1 MSERGLTTSDFE
13 LRAQVDRVL
22 TTNYELA
29 EEIGR
34 GGMGIVYRAR
44 DKRLKR
50 DVAVKLLPPE
60 LAFRSDIRTR
70 FLREAET
77 SAQLSHPNIVP
88 IYTVGEEGNLVY
100 FIMAFIGGDN
110 LAKLIHDRGPLDP
123 AEVRRIL
130 GEVAGALS
138 YAHGRKVVHRDIKPD
153 NILLDS
159 DTGRAMVTDFGI
171 ARAVIEGS
179 GSRLTATGMALGTPA
194 YMSPEQAAGDSNID
208 GRTDIYSLGVVAYQM
223 LCGELPFDAPNT
235 PAMLVKHLSELPRPI
250 SDRCRGVP
258 PDLARAVMLML
269 EKSPDARFPSA
280 GALAVALES
289 GNVPEPQRTAW
300 SPTIP
305 AQVARYESRSAAVSA
320 PETDEEMERWEAGP
334 VRRFRRK
341 LAPYIAVNSVIVV
354 ASIISGVEVFFV
366 TVFWSIGMAIQYSKL
381 WSAGYDWRDVFRQP
395 RDRLFVDVAGET
407 LDDARAI
414 FDPNKREEVRAKM
427 RARRATPQRSL
438 ASPGRKDVARDRDR
452 GDRDRSD
459 RDRSDRDGRAGRDRG
474 ISDSPRGP
482 ELPVVA
488 RARADRD
495 EIRRLVSSLPEE
507 DSQMIPEVVP
517 SADQLFDKIK
527 SLSNA
532 MAAVETHGVEASAAD
547 VEREIESL
555 EAQANPLEAASEQ
568 RVRRLAGLKR
578 RRRALMDVKKR
589 RDEAMAKIESC
600 GIALENMRLD
610 VLRFR
615 TGGQTH
621 YNVTLLAEQAMR
633 LARDVDVLAYAADE
647 TGRVSATR

>member
-1 MSERGLTTSDFE
+1 MAESGLTTSDFE
-13 LRAQVDRVL
+13 LKAQVDRAL
-22 TTNYELA
+22 SANYELE

-50 DVAVKLLPPE
+50 AVAVKLLPPE

-110 LAKLIHDRGPLDP
+110 LAKLIHDRGSLDP
-123 AEVRRIL
+123 DEVRRIL
-130 GEVAGALS
+130 REVADALS

-153 NILLDS
+153 NILMDS

-179 GSRLTATGMALGTPA
+179 GSKLTATGMALGTPA

-235 PAMLVKHLSELPRPI
+235 PAMLVKHLSEMPRPI
-250 SDRCRGVP
+250 SERCRGVP
-258 PDLARAVMLML
+258 SDLARAVMLML

-289 GNVPEPQRTAW
+289 GNVPEPQHTSW

-305 AQVARYESRSAAVSA
+305 AQVTRHQPRPAPVSNQES
-320 PETDEEMERWEAGP
+320 DEEMERWEAAP
-334 VRRFRRK
+334 VRRFRKK
-341 LAPYIAVNSVIVV
+341 LAPYIAVNSVIFV
-354 ASIISGVEVFFV
+354 ASIISGVEVFFI
-366 TVFWSIGMAIQYSKL
+366 TVFWSIGMAVQYSKL

-414 FDPNKREEVRAKM
+414 FDPTKRDEVRAKM

-438 ASPGRKDVARDRDR
+438 PRARKDTGGAREKT
-452 GDRDRSD
+452 G
-459 RDRSDRDGRAGRDRG
+459 GRERT
-474 ISDSPRGP
+474 ISDTPRGA

-488 RARADRD
+488 RARSDRD
-495 EIRRLVSSLPEE
+495 EIRRLVRSLPEE
-507 DSQMIPEVVP
+507 DSEMIPEVVP
-517 SADQLFDKIK
+517 SAEQLFDRVKA
-527 SLSNA
+527 LSNA
-532 MAAVETHGVEASAAD
+532 LAALDTHAVDASAAD

-555 EAQANPLEAASEQ
+555 EAQANPLEAGSEQ

-578 RRRALMDVKKR
+578 RRRALIDVKKR

-610 VLRFR
+610 VLRLR

-647 TGRVSATR
+647 TGRVSANR

>member
-1 MSERGLTTSDFE
+1 
-13 LRAQVDRVL
+13 
-22 TTNYELA
+22 
-29 EEIGR
+29 
-34 GGMGIVYRAR
+34 MGIVYRAR

-50 DVAVKLLPPE
+50 AVAVKLLPPE
-60 LAFRSDIRTR
+60 LSFRSDIRTR

-88 IYTVGEEGNLVY
+88 IYTVGEEGNLVF

-130 GEVAGALS
+130 REVAEALQ
-138 YAHGRKVVHRDIKPD
+138 YAHSRKVVHRDIKPD

-179 GSRLTATGMALGTPA
+179 GSKLTATGMALGTPA

-223 LCGELPFDAPNT
+223 LSGELPFDAPNT
-235 PAMLVKHLSELPRPI
+235 PAMLVKHLSEMPAPI

-258 PDLARAVMLML
+258 DDLARAVMLML

-289 GNVPEPQRTAW
+289 GNVPVPQGTVWA
-300 SPTIP
+300 P
-305 AQVARYESRSAAVSA
+305 AVPRPVTARYPATPLYAA
-320 PETDEEMERWEAGP
+320 PEIDEDMERWEAPP
-334 VRRFRRK
+334 VRKFRKK
-341 LAPYIAVNSVIVV
+341 LAPFIAVNAVIFIG
-354 ASIISGVEVFFV
+354 SIISGVDLFVV
-366 TVFWSIGMAIQYSKL
+366 TVFWSIAMAIQYSKL

-427 RARRATPQRSL
+427 RARRTPQRNLPRAQSRS
-438 ASPGRKDVARDRDR
+438 ASVPGEGRRERKAREGRERDET
-452 GDRDRSD
+452 
-459 RDRSDRDGRAGRDRG
+459 ARG
-474 ISDSPRGP
+474 ISDAPRGR

-488 RARADRD
+488 QARSDRD
-495 EIRRLVSSLPEE
+495 EIRRLVRSLPEE
-507 DSQMIPEVVP
+507 DSQMIPDVVP
-517 SADQLFDKIK
+517 SAEQLFDKIK
-527 SLSNA
+527 ALSNTL
-532 MAAVETHGVEASAAD
+532 AAVDSHGVDASAAD
-547 VEREIESL
+547 VEREIETL

-578 RRRALMDVKKR
+578 RRRALIDVKKR
-589 RDEAMAKIESC
+589 RDEAIAKIESC

-610 VLRFR
+610 VLRLR

-647 TGRVSATR
+647 TGRVSASR

>member
-1 MSERGLTTSDFE
+1 MADRGLTTSDFE
-13 LRAQVDRVL
+13 LRAQVDRAL
-22 TTNYELA
+22 STNYELGD
-29 EEIGR
+29 EIGR

-50 DVAVKLLPPE
+50 TVAVKLLPPE

-100 FIMAFIGGDN
+100 FIMAYIGGDN

-130 GEVAGALS
+130 REVADALS

-179 GSRLTATGMALGTPA
+179 GSKLTATGMALGTPA
-194 YMSPEQAAGDSNID
+194 YMSPEQAAGDSSID

-223 LCGELPFDAPNT
+223 LSGELPFDAPNT
-235 PAMLVKHLSELPRPI
+235 PAMLVKHLSEMPRPI

-258 PDLARAVMLML
+258 ADLARAVMLML

-289 GNVPEPQRTAW
+289 GNVPEPQLTRW
-300 SPTIP
+300 SPTMP
-305 AQVARYESRSAAVSA
+305 VSVPTDRYRAQTALST
-320 PETDEEMERWEAGP
+320 PETDEEMERWEAAP
-334 VRRFRRK
+334 VRRFRKK
-341 LAPYIAVNSVIVV
+341 LAPYIAVNAVIAV
-354 ASIISGVEVFFV
+354 ASIISGVEIFFV
-366 TVFWSIGMAIQYSKL
+366 TVFWSINLALQYSKL

-427 RARRATPQRSL
+427 RARRATPQRSIPR
-438 ASPGRKDVARDRDR
+438 ARPEIESSSRETRRERKGREGREREGHERQRSISDTPRDR
-452 GDRDRSD
+452 
-459 RDRSDRDGRAGRDRG
+459 
-474 ISDSPRGP
+474 

-488 RARADRD
+488 RARSDRD
-495 EIRRLVSSLPEE
+495 EIRRLVRSLPEE
-507 DSQMIPEVVP
+507 DRQMISEVVP

-527 SLSNA
+527 ALSNSL
-532 MAAVETHGVEASAAD
+532 AAVDSHGVDASAGE
-547 VEREIESL
+547 VEREIELL
-555 EAQANPLEAASEQ
+555 ESQANPLEAASEQ

-578 RRRALMDVKKR
+578 RRRALIDVKKR

>member
-1 MSERGLTTSDFE
+1 MADRGLTTSDFE
-13 LRAQVDRVL
+13 LRAQVDRAL
-22 TTNYELA
+22 SANYELE

-50 DVAVKLLPPE
+50 SVAVKLLPPE
-60 LAFRSDIRTR
+60 LSFRSDIRTR

-88 IYTVGEEGNLVY
+88 IYTVGEEGNLVF
-100 FIMAFIGGDN
+100 FIMAYIGGDN

-130 GEVAGALS
+130 REVAEALQ

-153 NILLDS
+153 NILLDA

-179 GSRLTATGMALGTPA
+179 GSKLTATGMALGTPA

-235 PAMLVKHLSELPRPI
+235 PAMLVKHLSEMPPPI

-258 PDLARAVMLML
+258 DDLARAVMLML

-289 GNVPEPQRTAW
+289 GNVPIPQG
-300 SPTIP
+300 TIWAP
-305 AQVARYESRSAAVSA
+305 AIPRPVTTARYPVPPPA
-320 PETDEEMERWEAGP
+320 PLPEYDEDLERWEAAP
-334 VRRFRRK
+334 VRRFRKK

-366 TVFWSIGMAIQYSKL
+366 TVFWSIHMAIQYSKL

-427 RARRATPQRSL
+427 RARRTPQRNLPRARPDTTGVPSE
-438 ASPGRKDVARDRDR
+438 GRRERKAREGRERDE
-452 GDRDRSD
+452 RS
-459 RDRSDRDGRAGRDRG
+459 RG
-474 ISDSPRGP
+474 ISDAPRGR

-488 RARADRD
+488 QARSDRD
-495 EIRRLVSSLPEE
+495 EIRRLVRSLPEE
-507 DSQMIPEVVP
+507 DSQLIPDVVP
-517 SADQLFDKIK
+517 SAEQLFDKIRA
-527 SLSNA
+527 LSNA
-532 MAAVETHGVEASAAD
+532 LAAVDSHGVDAAAAD
-547 VEREIESL
+547 VEREIETL
-555 EAQANPLEAASEQ
+555 EAQANPLEPASEQ

-610 VLRFR
+610 VLRLR
-615 TGGQTH
+615 TGGQSH

-647 TGRVSATR
+647 TGRVSASR

>member
-1 MSERGLTTSDFE
+1 MTERGLTTSDFE
-13 LRAQVDRVL
+13 LRAQVDRAL
-22 TTNYELA
+22 SANYELA

-50 DVAVKLLPPE
+50 TVAVKLLPPE

-100 FIMAFIGGDN
+100 FIMAYIGGDN

-123 AEVRRIL
+123 TEVRRIL
-130 GEVAGALS
+130 REVADALS

-179 GSRLTATGMALGTPA
+179 GSKLTATGMALGTPA
-194 YMSPEQAAGDSNID
+194 YMSPEQAAGDSSID
-208 GRTDIYSLGVVAYQM
+208 GRTDLYSLGVVAYQM
-223 LCGELPFDAPNT
+223 LSGELPFDAPNT

-250 SDRCRGVP
+250 SDRTRGVP

-289 GNVPEPQRTAW
+289 GNVPEPQRTQW
-300 SPTIP
+300 SPTTP
-305 AQVARYESRSAAVSA
+305 QPLVTRYEPR
-320 PETDEEMERWEAGP
+320 PLPTTEIDDDMERWEARP
-334 VRRFRRK
+334 VRKFRK
-341 LAPYIAVNSVIVV
+341 SLAPFIAVNAVIFV
-354 ASIISGVEVFFV
+354 ASIVTGVDLFVV

-414 FDPNKREEVRAKM
+414 FDPSKREEVRAKM
-427 RARRATPQRSL
+427 RARRSTPQRSL
-438 ASPGRKDVARDRDR
+438 AAARPGTVAEPRPRDSGRNRGGRSERADRGGRERGPSDGARDRETP
-452 GDRDRSD
+452 
-459 RDRSDRDGRAGRDRG
+459 
-474 ISDSPRGP
+474 I
-482 ELPVVA
+482 VA
-488 RARADRD
+488 RARSDRD
-495 EIRRLVSSLPEE
+495 EIRRLVDSLPDE
-507 DSQMIPEVVP
+507 DSQMIPDVVP

-532 MAAVETHGVEASAAD
+532 LAAVDSHGVEASAIE
-547 VEREIESL
+547 VEQEIELL
-555 EAQANPLEAASEQ
+555 EAQANPLEAGSEQ

-589 RDEAMAKIESC
+589 RDEATAKIESC

-610 VLRFR
+610 VLRLR

>member
-1 MSERGLTTSDFE
+1 
-13 LRAQVDRVL
+13 
-22 TTNYELA
+22 
-29 EEIGR
+29 
-34 GGMGIVYRAR
+34 MGIVYRAR

-50 DVAVKLLPPE
+50 TVAVKLLPPE

-88 IYTVGEEGNLVY
+88 IYTVGEEGNLVF
-100 FIMAFIGGDN
+100 FIMAYIGGDN
-110 LAKLIHDRGPLDP
+110 LAKLIHDRGPLDQ

-130 GEVAGALS
+130 REVAEALQ
-138 YAHGRKVVHRDIKPD
+138 YAHSRKVVHRDIKPD
-153 NILLDS
+153 NILLDV

-179 GSRLTATGMALGTPA
+179 GSKLTATGMALGTPA
-194 YMSPEQAAGDSNID
+194 YMSPEQAAGDGNID

-235 PAMLVKHLSELPRPI
+235 PAMLVKHLSEMPPPI
-250 SDRCRGVP
+250 SDRCRSLP
-258 PDLARAVMLML
+258 DDLARAVMLML

-289 GNVPEPQRTAW
+289 GNVPVPQGTIWAPAIPRSGTTARY
-300 SPTIP
+300 P
-305 AQVARYESRSAAVSA
+305 AQPPA
-320 PETDEEMERWEAGP
+320 PLPEYDEDMERWEAAP

-341 LAPYIAVNSVIVV
+341 LAPFIAVNAVIFVG
-354 ASIISGVEVFFV
+354 SIISGVDLFVV
-366 TVFWSIGMAIQYSKL
+366 TVFWSIAMAVQYSKL

-427 RARRATPQRSL
+427 RARRTPQRNL
-438 ASPGRKDVARDRDR
+438 PRARPDTAGMPREGRRERKAREVRERDE
-452 GDRDRSD
+452 G
-459 RDRSDRDGRAGRDRG
+459 ARG
-474 ISDSPRGP
+474 ISDAPRGR

-488 RARADRD
+488 QARSDRD
-495 EIRRLVSSLPEE
+495 EIRRLVRSLPEE
-507 DSQMIPEVVP
+507 DSQLIPDVVP
-517 SADQLFDKIK
+517 SAEQLFDKIRALA
-527 SLSNA
+527 STL
-532 MAAVETHGVEASAAD
+532 AAVDSQGVDAAAAD
-547 VEREIESL
+547 VEREIEAL
-555 EAQANPLEAASEQ
+555 EAQANPLEPASEQ
-568 RVRRLAGLKR
+568 RVRRLAALKR
-578 RRRALMDVKKR
+578 RRRALIDVKKR
-589 RDEAMAKIESC
+589 RDEAMGKIESC

-610 VLRFR
+610 VLRLR

-647 TGRVSATR
+647 TGRVSASR

>member
-1 MSERGLTTSDFE
+1 
-13 LRAQVDRVL
+13 
-22 TTNYELA
+22 
-29 EEIGR
+29 
-34 GGMGIVYRAR
+34 MGIVYRAR

-50 DVAVKLLPPE
+50 TVAVKLLPPE

-123 AEVRRIL
+123 GEVRRIL
-130 GEVAGALS
+130 REVADALQ
-138 YAHGRKVVHRDIKPD
+138 YAHNRKVVHRDIKPD

-179 GSRLTATGMALGTPA
+179 GSKLTATGMALGTPA

-223 LCGELPFDAPNT
+223 LSGELPFDAPNT
-235 PAMLVKHLSELPRPI
+235 PAMLVKHLSEMPRPI

-258 PDLARAVMLML
+258 ADLARAVMLML

-280 GALAVALES
+280 GALAIALES
-289 GNVPEPQRTAW
+289 GDVPEPQHTSW
-300 SPTIP
+300 SPTVPSLAHTERYRAQP
-305 AQVARYESRSAAVSA
+305 AASSF
-320 PETDEEMERWEAGP
+320 PETNEEMERWEAGP

-341 LAPYIAVNSVIVV
+341 LAPYIAVNAVIVV
-354 ASIISGVEVFFV
+354 ASIVSGLDLFVV
-366 TVFWSIGMAIQYSKL
+366 TVFWSIAMAIQYSKL

-414 FDPNKREEVRAKM
+414 FDPRKREEVRAKM
-427 RARRATPQRSL
+427 RARRATPQRSFPR
-438 ASPGRKDVARDRDR
+438 ASPETTGVPRESRRERKAREGREGNRN
-452 GDRDRSD
+452 
-459 RDRSDRDGRAGRDRG
+459 

-482 ELPVVA
+482 EPSIVA
-488 RARADRD
+488 RARSDRD
-495 EIRRLVSSLPEE
+495 EIRRLVRSLPEE
-507 DSQMIPEVVP
+507 DSQLIPDVVP

-527 SLSNA
+527 SLSNSL
-532 MAAVETHGVEASAAD
+532 AAVDTAGVDASAAD
-547 VEREIESL
+547 VEREIELL
-555 EAQANPLEAASEQ
+555 ESQANPLEPASEQ

-589 RDEAMAKIESC
+589 RDEANAKIESC

-610 VLRFR
+610 VLRLR

>member
-1 MSERGLTTSDFE
+1 VADRGLTTSDFE
-13 LRAQVDRVL
+13 LRAQVGRAL
-22 TTNYELA
+22 SANYELE

-50 DVAVKLLPPE
+50 SVAVKLLPPE
-60 LAFRSDIRTR
+60 LSFRSDIRTR

-88 IYTVGEEGNLVY
+88 IYTVGEEGNLVF
-100 FIMAFIGGDN
+100 FIMAYIGGDN

-130 GEVAGALS
+130 REVAEALQ
-138 YAHGRKVVHRDIKPD
+138 YAHNRKVVHRDIKPD
-153 NILLDS
+153 NILLDA

-179 GSRLTATGMALGTPA
+179 GSKLTATGMALGTPA
-194 YMSPEQAAGDSNID
+194 YMSPEQAAGDNNID
-208 GRTDIYSLGVVAYQM
+208 GRTDLYSLGVVAYQM

-235 PAMLVKHLSELPRPI
+235 PAMLVKHLSEMPAPI
-250 SDRCRGVP
+250 ADRCRGVP
-258 PDLARAVMLML
+258 EDLSRAVMLML

-289 GNVPEPQRTAW
+289 GNVPVPQGTVWA
-300 SPTIP
+300 PAIP
-305 AQVARYESRSAAVSA
+305 RPVTTARYPVPPPAY
-320 PETDEEMERWEAGP
+320 PEPEINEDMERWEAPP
-334 VRRFRRK
+334 VRRFRKK
-341 LAPYIAVNSVIVV
+341 LAPFIAVNAVIFVG
-354 ASIISGVEVFFV
+354 SIISGVDLFVV
-366 TVFWSIGMAIQYSKL
+366 TVFWSIAMAIQYSKL

-414 FDPNKREEVRAKM
+414 FDPSKREEVRAKV
-427 RARRATPQRSL
+427 RARRTSQRQL
-438 ASPGRKDVARDRDR
+438 PGARPETASVPREGRRERKAREAREHEENE
-452 GDRDRSD
+452 
-459 RDRSDRDGRAGRDRG
+459 RG
-474 ISDSPRGP
+474 ISDAPRGR

-488 RARADRD
+488 QARSDRD
-495 EIRRLVSSLPEE
+495 EIRRLVRSLPEE
-507 DSQMIPEVVP
+507 DSQLIPDVVP
-517 SADQLFDKIK
+517 SAEQLFDKIRA
-527 SLSNA
+527 LANTL
-532 MAAVETHGVEASAAD
+532 AALDSEGVDASAAD
-547 VEREIESL
+547 VEREIETL
-555 EAQANPLEAASEQ
+555 EAQANPLEPASEQ

-578 RRRALMDVKKR
+578 RRRALIDLKKR
-589 RDEAMAKIESC
+589 RDEARAKIESC

-610 VLRFR
+610 VLRLR